1 MDWWANKETVYDDF
15 LSDNIIKRLMSIPAI
30 KEWFIK
36 YINTDPLYRPGPDV
50 ILGYDIVKKL
60 SFTQISYLSSL
71 FETIKDFPVY
81 KANQIPIFNQSQKS
95 KIKTDMIKISVS
107 AIKAG
112 MVIALPYK
120 RYLQSEIMTDN
131 GRVITNTNYD
141 DLFVFGVK
149 SIKHHWEKEYQF
161 IIESYTCY
169 EEFCYGT
176 NERKI
181 IINEG
186 NDHIITLGLDKDKDK
201 VYMRDTLY
209 DYSTCSDQ
217 SGPSTTYTSFD
228 VFFVLSPEKYI

>member
-1 MDWWANKETVYDDF
+1 MDWWNNRKSVYNEFLNDDM
-15 LSDNIIKRLMSIPAI
+15 IKKLISYPTI
-30 KEWFIK
+30 KEWIIE

-60 SFTQISYLSSL
+60 SFSQISYLSSL
-71 FETIKDFPVY
+71 FENIKDFPVY
-81 KANQIPIFNQSQKS
+81 EATQLPIFKQSQKS
-95 KIKTDMIKISVS
+95 RIKTDMVNISVS

-120 RYLQSEIMTDN
+120 RYLQSEIITNN

-141 DLFVFGVK
+141 DLFVFGIK
-149 SIKHHWEKEYQF
+149 SISHYSEKEYEF

-181 IINEG
+181 IIKEG
-186 NDHIITLGLDKDKDK
+186 NDHIITLGLDKDK
-201 VYMRDTLY
+201 VYMRNTLE
-209 DYSTCSDQ
+209 DLSSCSDQ

-228 VFFVLSPEKYI
+228 VFFVPFPEKYL